1 MSTNEFTTEP
11 ESGKRRRVGES
22 EGDSPA
28 EQLMSP
34 HDGQPVV
41 HYGAPLESA
50 RLAAIFAHGRGASA
64 EDILGLAPELGT
76 DDVAY
81 LAPQAANNT
90 WYPYSFLTPIPKNE
104 PWLTSALG
112 VLSNLVALLGERGY
126 GPDRIVLLGFS
137 QGACL
142 SLEFAARNARRY
154 AAIAGLSGG
163 LIGPPD
169 TPRDYPGSLAG
180 TPVFLGCSDI
190 DAHIPL
196 ERVHETSGVFRR
208 MGAIVDE
215 RIYKGMGHTINA
227 DELESVRRLM
237 GGAGERA

>member
-1 MSTNEFTTEP
+1 MPSST
-11 ESGKRRRVGES
+11 
-22 EGDSPA
+22 D
-28 EQLMSP
+28 P

-41 HYGAPLESA
+41 HYGAALESA
-50 RLAAIFAHGRGASA
+50 RLAAIFTHGRGASA
-64 EDILGLAPELGT
+64 EDILGLAPELGV

-81 LAPQAANNT
+81 LAPQAADHT

-112 VLSNLVALLGERGY
+112 VLGKLVITLGERGY
-126 GPDRIVLLGFS
+126 GPERIVLLGFS

-142 SLEFAARNARRY
+142 SLEFAARNPGRY
-154 AAIAGLSGG
+154 AALIGLSGG
-163 LIGPPD
+163 LIGPPG
-169 TPRDYPGSLAG
+169 TPRDYRGSLAG
-180 TPVFLGCSDI
+180 SPVFLGCSDI

-196 ERVHETSGVFRR
+196 DRVHETTDVFRR

-227 DELESVRRLM
+227 DELQAVRGLIASR
-237 GGAGERA
+237 